1 MEDPRII
8 SALFIFLKMA
18 YYNVLINTMGGFT
31 VVRGKHPIGKGSDDT
46 ILLFIREDYTGNI
59 TDFSVI
65 MIDGKEYIPNVYYD
79 VDGRKVEG

>member
-1 MEDPRII
+1 MTIR
-8 SALFIFLKMA
+8 MA
-18 YYNVLINTMGGFT
+18 YEMVMPYHLHMPVLINTMGGFT

-79 VDGRKVEG
+79 FDGRKVEG